1 MAIPENRSSTIP
13 QPSDFLP
20 PDDRDRAL
28 DEDYEAGPIA
38 ISDVSQG
45 IRYQVWHLTYSDPD
59 FTLTPETFGAP
70 VTSPDLPAVAGVT
83 QCSIGFDQNA
93 NIAIAYTAGGVASLY
108 WYDTGQGQYT
118 TTPSIAGAISP
129 TLTMDDKRPRQTTS
143 NDILLFYTKLISTN
157 PDTWV
162 LHYRQQRENYSV
174 ERIFAGPAWPFVW
187 KCGMNNAL
195 RVQVITSDIAG
206 P

>member
-1 MAIPENRSSTIP
+1 MAIPDNKSSSTPFPAPYI
-13 QPSDFLP
+13 P
-20 PDDRDRAL
+20 PDDYDRSL
-28 DEDYEAGPIA
+28 DEDKEAGPVA
-38 ISDVSQG
+38 IGDPSQG
-45 IRYQVWHLTYSDPD
+45 QRYQVWHLTYSDPD

-83 QCSIGFDQNA
+83 QCSIAFDQNA

-129 TLTMDDKRPRQTTS
+129 TLTFDDKRPRQS
-143 NDILLFYTKLISTN
+143 QLNDILLFYTKLVSTN

-162 LHYRQQRENYSV
+162 LHYRQQRESYSV
-174 ERIFAGPAWPFVW
+174 ERTFVGPAWPYVW
-187 KCGMNNAL
+187 KCGMHEAL
-195 RVQVITSDIAG
+195 RIQVITSDIAG